1 MSSWRRVFPATWRKK
16 GSRRIG
22 CLSSP
27 CCLCL
32 DSSSILASFAE
43 SALRG
48 KVILSPR
55 GWQYCN
61 DPARCSCSVVGSAS
75 GAPPLFLHSIAR
87 ATSKE
92 ELEGWYTK
100 PSADQPYC
108 RVITS
113 VNSCL
118 RGLAGLVG
126 GIVHLCS
133 PPSPSPSPLPVL
145 ALAFCW
151 VSGYGVDMLDFLSF
165 WRSFFRSFVLCS
177 FFLSLFFFFHFF
189 RYLLYFH
196 SLFRF
201 LFDFRSLVICVFR
214 FVFPSF
220 VRFFSIIPFLSF
232 YLSFFRPFFFSFG
245 QRCT

>member
-1 MSSWRRVFPATWRKK
+1 MRRARLEGSISLWKLTAWKHYLQCFFSPKQTAFSLSFRSVLFWVSVPLMSSWRRVFPATWRKK

-22 CLSSP
+22 CLSSL

-43 SALRG
+43 SALWG

-61 DPARCSCSVVGSAS
+61 DPLAVL
-75 GAPPLFLHSIAR
+75 APSWEVQAGPLFLHSIAR

-126 GIVHLCS
+126 RIVHLCS
-133 PPSPSPSPLPVL
+133 TLPPPPPR
-145 ALAFCW
+145 C
-151 VSGYGVDMLDFLSF
+151 
-165 WRSFFRSFVLCS
+165 LC
-177 FFLSLFFFFHFF
+177 
-189 RYLLYFH
+189 
-196 SLFRF
+196 
-201 LFDFRSLVICVFR
+201 
-214 FVFPSF
+214 
-220 VRFFSIIPFLSF
+220 
-232 YLSFFRPFFFSFG
+232 
-245 QRCT
+245 